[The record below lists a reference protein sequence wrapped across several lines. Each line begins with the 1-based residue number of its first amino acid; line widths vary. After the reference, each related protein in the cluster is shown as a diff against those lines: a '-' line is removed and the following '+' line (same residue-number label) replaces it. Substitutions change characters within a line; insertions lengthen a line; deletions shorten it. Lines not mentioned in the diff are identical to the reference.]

1 MQRALL
7 PPISLIMI
15 VSFLVSAPVAEKE
28 GDTHSLQKEKSARN
42 KENNGISIPSQGVP
56 PSLTL
61 NDGPTYNF
69 NANTNLDS
77 LLADIRKHISSKEYK
92 IAHSMA
98 QAALQSIQQTEQNKF
113 YLNQIRKEETK
124 IYYEQ
129 AKLAMSQEKY
139 SLASQLLEKY
149 RENVA
154 KDLSERKI
162 QREVVPSK
170 DGPKDATLFG
180 KLDRQTPLEDYLMI
194 ARVQFING
202 DLTGATETYRAV
214 ENRFPDNLEAKN
226 ILKHISMMQQQGSYL
241 GYRKTRQKIL
251 EEIDREW
258 ERPKVFDRQIEHLQ
272 EARNKSSEIE
282 DKPSLIKIPE
292 VSFFKSPLDEAM
304 QELMLKSKWVDLTEQ
319 DPAKKGIPIIVM
331 KPSDGDSFPLVTIT
345 LKNMELGKMIQWIT
359 EMVNWTY
366 DIKAEAVVISK
377 SGGSFKGRATLET
390 KFFEVTQG
398 TINRM
403 TGGAGGAD
411 DPGQKIKAFLEGAGI
426 SFDDGKGHKFV
437 FDGFQMIVT
446 HDRRSL
452 ALIERILAK
461 LDAVKTK

>member
-1 MQRALL
+1 MQKILL
-7 PPISLIMI
+7 SAISLII
-15 VSFLVSAPVAEKE
+15 SVSHLVGAPVTEKE
-28 GDTHSLQKEKSARN
+28 TDTHSLQKENSARN
-42 KENNGISIPSQGVP
+42 KENNGISIPSQGLP

-69 NANTNLDS
+69 NANTNLVS

-124 IYYEQ
+124 IYYVQ
-129 AKLAMSQEKY
+129 AKLAMSQDKY

-149 RENVA
+149 RENIE

-162 QREVVPSK
+162 
-170 DGPKDATLFG
+170 DD
-180 KLDRQTPLEDYLMI
+180 
-194 ARVQFING
+194 
-202 DLTGATETYRAV
+202 
-214 ENRFPDNLEAKN
+214 
-226 ILKHISMMQQQGSYL
+226 
-241 GYRKTRQKIL
+241 
-251 EEIDREW
+251 
-258 ERPKVFDRQIEHLQ
+258 LQ

-282 DKPSLIKIPE
+282 DKLSLIKIPE

-304 QELMLKSKWVDLTEQ
+304 QELMLKSKQFDLTEQ
-319 DPAKKGIPIIVM
+319 DPAKKGIPITVM
-331 KPSDGDSFPLVTIT
+331 EPSDGDSFPLVTIT

-377 SGGSFKGRATLET
+377 SGGGFKGRALET
-390 KFFEVTQG
+390 KFYEVTQG

-403 TGGAGGAD
+403 TGTGGGAD
-411 DPGQKIKAFLEGAGI
+411 DTGQKIKAFLERIGI
-426 SFDDGKGHKFV
+426 RFDDGKGHKFV

-452 ALIERILAK
+452 DLIELILAK
-461 LDAVKTK
+461 VTKINRRR

>member
-1 MQRALL
+1 MKKILL
-7 PPISLIMI
+7 SAISLIM
-15 VSFLVSAPVAEKE
+15 SGFLLIGAPEKPE
-28 GDTHSLQKEKSARN
+28 DTQKPRN
-42 KENNGISIPSQGVP
+42 ETTELEN
-56 PSLTL
+56 
-61 NDGPTYNF
+61 
-69 NANTNLDS
+69 
-77 LLADIRKHISSKEYK
+77 
-92 IAHSMA
+92 
-98 QAALQSIQQTEQNKF
+98 
-113 YLNQIRKEETK
+113 
-124 IYYEQ
+124 
-129 AKLAMSQEKY
+129 KL
-139 SLASQLLEKY
+139 
-149 RENVA
+149 
-154 KDLSERKI
+154 
-162 QREVVPSK
+162 
-170 DGPKDATLFG
+170 
-180 KLDRQTPLEDYLMI
+180 
-194 ARVQFING
+194 
-202 DLTGATETYRAV
+202 
-214 ENRFPDNLEAKN
+214 
-226 ILKHISMMQQQGSYL
+226 
-241 GYRKTRQKIL
+241 
-251 EEIDREW
+251 
-258 ERPKVFDRQIEHLQ
+258 
-272 EARNKSSEIE
+272 
-282 DKPSLIKIPE
+282 SLIKIPE

-304 QELMLKSKWVDLTEQ
+304 QKLMLKSKQFDLTEQ

-390 KFFEVTQG
+390 EFYEVTQG
-398 TINRM
+398 TINLM

>member
-1 MQRALL
+1 MQKILL
-7 PPISLIMI
+7 SAISLII
-15 VSFLVSAPVAEKE
+15 SVSLLVGAPVTEKE
-28 GDTHSLQKEKSARN
+28 TDTHSLQKENSARN
-42 KENNGISIPSQGVP
+42 KENNGISIPSQGLP

-69 NANTNLDS
+69 NANTNLVS

-124 IYYEQ
+124 IYYVQ
-129 AKLAMSQEKY
+129 AKLAMSQDKY

-149 RENVA
+149 RENIE

-162 QREVVPSK
+162 
-170 DGPKDATLFG
+170 DD
-180 KLDRQTPLEDYLMI
+180 
-194 ARVQFING
+194 
-202 DLTGATETYRAV
+202 
-214 ENRFPDNLEAKN
+214 
-226 ILKHISMMQQQGSYL
+226 
-241 GYRKTRQKIL
+241 
-251 EEIDREW
+251 
-258 ERPKVFDRQIEHLQ
+258 LQ

-282 DKPSLIKIPE
+282 DKLSLIKIPE

-304 QELMLKSKWVDLTEQ
+304 QELMLKSKQFDLTEQ
-319 DPAKKGIPIIVM
+319 DPAKKGIPITVM
-331 KPSDGDSFPLVTIT
+331 EPSDGDSFPLVTIT

-377 SGGSFKGRATLET
+377 SGGSFKGRATLFTE
-390 KFFEVTQG
+390 FYEVTHG
-398 TINRM
+398 TINLM
-403 TGGAGGAD
+403 TGGAGSAD

-426 SFDDGKGHKFV
+426 SFDHGKGHKFV

-452 ALIERILAK
+452 DLIELILAK
-461 LDAVKTK
+461 LDQDKSK

>member
-1 MQRALL
+1 MQKALL
-7 PPISLIMI
+7 PPISLIMT
-15 VSFLVSAPVAEKE
+15 VSFLVGAPVAEKK
-28 GDTHSLQKEKSARN
+28 GDTHSLQKENSARN
-42 KENNGISIPSQGVP
+42 KENNGISIPLQGVP

-69 NANTNLDS
+69 NANTNLVS

-124 IYYEQ
+124 IYYLQ
-129 AKLAMSQEKY
+129 AKLAMSQDKY

-149 RENVA
+149 RKNIE
-154 KDLSERKI
+154 KDLS
-162 QREVVPSK
+162 
-170 DGPKDATLFG
+170 
-180 KLDRQTPLEDYLMI
+180 
-194 ARVQFING
+194 
-202 DLTGATETYRAV
+202 
-214 ENRFPDNLEAKN
+214 
-226 ILKHISMMQQQGSYL
+226 
-241 GYRKTRQKIL
+241 
-251 EEIDREW
+251 
-258 ERPKVFDRQIEHLQ
+258 DRQIEDLQ

-282 DKPSLIKIPE
+282 DKLSLIKIPE

-319 DPAKKGIPIIVM
+319 DPSKKGIPIIVM

-345 LKNMELGKMIQWIT
+345 LRNMELGKMIQWIT

-366 DIKAEAVVISK
+366 DIKADAVVISK
-377 SGGSFKGRATLET
+377 SGGRFKGRATLET
-390 KFFEVTQG
+390 EFYEVTQG
-398 TINRM
+398 TINLM
-403 TGGAGGAD
+403 TGGAGSAD

>member
-1 MQRALL
+1 MQKILL
-7 PPISLIMI
+7 SAISLII
-15 VSFLVSAPVAEKE
+15 SVSLLVGAPVTEKE
-28 GDTHSLQKEKSARN
+28 TDTHSLQKENSARN
-42 KENNGISIPSQGVP
+42 KENNGISIPSQGLP

-69 NANTNLDS
+69 NANTNLVS

-124 IYYEQ
+124 IYYVQ
-129 AKLAMSQEKY
+129 AKLAMSQDKY

-149 RENVA
+149 RENIE

-162 QREVVPSK
+162 
-170 DGPKDATLFG
+170 DD
-180 KLDRQTPLEDYLMI
+180 
-194 ARVQFING
+194 
-202 DLTGATETYRAV
+202 
-214 ENRFPDNLEAKN
+214 
-226 ILKHISMMQQQGSYL
+226 
-241 GYRKTRQKIL
+241 
-251 EEIDREW
+251 
-258 ERPKVFDRQIEHLQ
+258 LQ

-282 DKPSLIKIPE
+282 DKLSLIKIPE

-304 QELMLKSKWVDLTEQ
+304 QELMLKSKQFDLTEP
-319 DPAKKGIPIIVM
+319 DPAKKGIPITVM
-331 KPSDGDSFPLVTIT
+331 EPSDGDSFPLVTIT

-359 EMVNWTY
+359 EQVNWTY

-377 SGGSFKGRATLET
+377 SGGSFKGRAALET

-398 TINRM
+398 TINLM
-403 TGGAGGAD
+403 TGGAGSAD
-411 DPGQKIKAFLEGAGI
+411 DTGQKIKDFLEGVGI
-426 SFDDGKGHKFV
+426 RFDDGKGHKFV